1 LFTLAR
7 CLFAGIIAELIA
19 TKHYDSAVL
28 FVPFL
33 LCAAGLVAIGL
44 S

>member
-1 LFTLAR
+1 LFTFAS
-7 CLFAGIIAELIA
+7 CLFAGTIAELTA
-19 TKHYDSAVL
+19 TKHYDSTVQ